1 MHSWHAKS
9 PCCRAKIHHF
19 GSRRHQCSYCKRTW
33 RIRNKRRGRKPRRA
47 HPQSLKAVFLE
58 IGLFHRRF
66 DDRRNLLRRLGCRN
80 IGPDHIRFA
89 RHIGPDYGRMR
100 AARLHSRPNQG
111 YCLFVDE
118 ISAAVQS
125 VDRREN
131 KDVLARLHD
140 RATIKHI
147 VDCDCGVGRQ

>member
-1 MHSWHAKS
+1 
-9 PCCRAKIHHF
+9 
-19 GSRRHQCSYCKRTW
+19 
-33 RIRNKRRGRKPRRA
+33 
-47 HPQSLKAVFLE
+47 
-58 IGLFHRRF
+58 
-66 DDRRNLLRRLGCRN
+66 
-80 IGPDHIRFA
+80 
-89 RHIGPDYGRMR
+89 MR

-125 VDRREN
+125 VDRRAN